1 MAQIS
6 IHDDTISLSEPFLVE
21 GLPGVGLVGKI
32 ATDHLIE
39 AFGMRHYASVYCD
52 GLPRIGVYHQEDDD
66 LKAPVRIYVD
76 PERNLLALQSEVPI
90 SGEGAPEFAACVTGW
105 LAENEVTP
113 LYLSG
118 RPAEK
123 DDSPEV
129 YGVATG
135 GASDHLD
142 RAGIVPPR
150 ETGFISGPTG
160 ALLNHATETG
170 LSSVGLVVESD
181 PQFPDPE
188 AARALI
194 QGAIAPITEIEVDI
208 ERLVEQAEQ
217 IRGQREQLAK
227 RMQQAGEDE
236 STQATPVGMYQ

>member
-1 MAQIS
+1 MAQIDV
-6 IHDDTISLSEPFLVE
+6 HDDSISLSEPFLVE

-39 AFGMRHYASVYCD
+39 AFGMSHYASVHCD
-52 GLPRIGVYHQEDDD
+52 GLPRLGVYHQEDDE
-66 LKAPVRIYVD
+66 LKPPVRIYVD
-76 PERNLLALQSEVPI
+76 PERNLLALQSEVPV
-90 SGEGAPEFAACVTGW
+90 SGEGAPEFAACVSGW
-105 LAENEVTP
+105 LVENEVTP

-118 RPAEK
+118 RPAEN
-123 DDSPEV
+123 DGSPEV

-135 GASDHLD
+135 AGREHLD

-160 ALLNHATETG
+160 ALLNHATKTG

-194 QGAIAPITEIEVDI
+194 QGGIAPITEVEVDV
-208 ERLVEQAEQ
+208 ERLIEQAET

-236 STQATPVGMYQ
+236 STQATPLGMYQ

>member
-1 MAQIS
+1 MAQITVR
-6 IHDDTISLSEPFLVE
+6 DETISLSEPFLVE
-21 GLPGVGLVGKI
+21 GLPGLGLVGKI

-39 AFGMRHYASVYCD
+39 TLGMSHYASVHCD
-52 GLPRIGVYHQEDDD
+52 GLPRIGVYHQEDDE
-66 LKAPVRIYVD
+66 LKAPVRIYAD
-76 PERNLLALQSEVPI
+76 PDQDLLALQSEVPI
-90 SGEGAPEFAACVTGW
+90 SGEGAPEFAACVSGW
-105 LAENEVTP
+105 LTEHEVTP

-123 DDSPEV
+123 DGSPEV

-135 GASDHLD
+135 VGREHLD
-142 RAGIVPPR
+142 RTGIVPPR

-160 ALLNHATETG
+160 ALLNHATKTG
-170 LSSVGLVVESD
+170 LESVGLVVESD

-194 QGAIAPITEIEVDI
+194 QAGIAPITEIDVDV
-208 ERLVEQAEQ
+208 ERLVEQAET
-217 IRGQREQLAK
+217 IRDQREQLAQ

-236 STQATPVGMYQ
+236 STQATPLRMYQ

>member
-1 MAQIS
+1 MAQIAV
-6 IHDDTISLSEPFLVE
+6 HDDSISLDSPFLVE
-21 GLPGVGLVGKI
+21 GLPGLGLVGKI

-39 AFGMRHYASVYCD
+39 AFEMSHYASVHCD
-52 GLPRIGVYHQEDDD
+52 GLPRIGVYHQEDDE
-66 LKAPVRIYVD
+66 LKAPVRIYAD
-76 PERNLLALQSEVPI
+76 SEQNLLALQSEVPI
-90 SGEGAPEFAACVTGW
+90 SGEGAPEFAACVSGW
-105 LAENEVTP
+105 LEEHEVTP

-123 DDSPEV
+123 DGSPEV

-135 GASDHLD
+135 AGNDHLD

-160 ALLNHATETG
+160 ALLNHATKTG
-170 LSSVGLVVESD
+170 LESVGLVVESD

-194 QGAIAPITEIEVDI
+194 QAGIAPITEIEVDVK
-208 ERLVEQAEQ
+208 RLVDQAET

-227 RMQQAGEDE
+227 QMQQAGEDE